1 LFTELKKLGSQN
13 NRNYV
18 HNPHVPHRGALGGRP
33 PALSL
38 TQKKHR
44 GKSYQTGGT
53 RNSQS
58 GSFPDADQTRDASPT
73 TATTTTGHPGISKP
87 TLTDLKRFLFI

>member
-1 LFTELKKLGSQN
+1 
-13 NRNYV
+13 V
-18 HNPHVPHRGALGGRP
+18 HNPHVPHRGALGGSP

-38 TQKKHR
+38 TQQKHIS
-44 GKSYQTGGT
+44 KSYQTGGT

-58 GSFPDADQTRDASPT
+58 RGFPDADQTRDAST
-73 TATTTTGHPGISKP
+73 TTTTGHPGISKP

>member
-1 LFTELKKLGSQN
+1 M
-13 NRNYV
+13 
-18 HNPHVPHRGALGGRP
+18 HNPHVPHRGALGGSP

-44 GKSYQTGGT
+44 SKSYQTGGT

-58 GSFPDADQTRDASPT
+58 GGFPDADQTRDASPT
-73 TATTTTGHPGISKP
+73 TATTGHPGISKP
-87 TLTDLKRFLFI
+87 TLTELKRVLFI